1 MPEFFNYYRGES
13 AILVSFPHDGTE
25 FPPPIKRRLNRHGI
39 NNTDCDWHI
48 SELYQNVLSS
58 DISRIKARF
67 SRYVVDLNRPS
78 DGGLLYPGRME
89 TGICPLTTFD
99 GIPIYLPGE
108 QPGEYE
114 IRTRIETYWQP
125 YHDRLQSELK
135 RIRDRHGYAILWEAH
150 SIRGQAPE
158 LFDGELP
165 DLNFGTAGGRSCGEM
180 IIAPLVKYAGNA
192 SDYSVTF
199 NGRFKGGYIT
209 RHYGEPEEGIHAIQ
223 LEINQNSYLVNSE
236 QPEIHQEKALQL
248 SRLLKAL
255 IELLPKSVPGSSY
268 PR

>member
-1 MPEFFNYYRGES
+1 MSEFFNFCQGES

-25 FPPPIKRRLNRHGI
+25 FPPHIKRRFNRHGI

-58 DISRIKARF
+58 DISQIKARF
-67 SRYVVDLNRPS
+67 SRYVVDLNRPP

-99 GIPIYLPGE
+99 GVPIYLPGE
-108 QPGEYE
+108 QLGEYE

-135 RIRDRHGYAILWEAH
+135 RIKDRHGYAILWEAH
-150 SIRGQAPE
+150 SIRGEAPE

-165 DLNFGTAGGRSCGEM
+165 DLNFGTAGGRSCGET
-180 IIAPLVKYAGNA
+180 IVAPIVKYAGNV
-192 SDYSVTF
+192 SDYSVAF

-209 RHYGEPEEGIHAIQ
+209 RHYGDPKEGIHAIQ
-223 LEINQNSYLVNSE
+223 LEINQDNYLVNSG
-236 QPEIHQEKALQL
+236 QPEIHQQKALRL
-248 SRLLKAL
+248 SRLLQAL
-255 IELLPKSVPGSSY
+255 IELLPGY
-268 PR
+268 